1 MEFTSLV
8 AVKSNTG
15 ELAALRHIDR
25 GEARR
30 VQPLVE
36 VLSNVASDDS
46 VRESLRQVARVLKQY
61 GRRLMLDASQ
71 LDPASNLWRTSGGPL
86 DHVWRMFRDSLELH
100 ELGEIP
106 PFVPVVRMD
115 ADETYLRK
123 TRGLLAELGCGVG
136 VRIVGAQVRDPRVLA
151 ALERVLRLLR
161 VDIMSVDLVVDVG
174 FLHRNRLTPGVIRD
188 VFANL
193 GDLPVAWFRSV
204 SLLGG
209 SVPPR
214 CWDAECARSRAEFDL
229 WHQAFARFP
238 SLRYADYGVT
248 HAAAR
253 DGVAARSRAHHPYLH
268 YTRCQASR
276 FFTRRL
282 PLEGAVLEND
292 EELNLRYFGEI
303 AEEVVDE
310 ERPGSCSWGD
320 RSLRDSALY
329 GGPADSSQWIAFGTS
344 HHIGHLAA
352 DGDLLPADRL

>member
-8 AVKSNTG
+8 AVKSKSG
-15 ELAALRHIDR
+15 ELTALRHVDR
-25 GEARR
+25 VAARR

-36 VLSNVASDDS
+36 VLSNVASSGS
-46 VRESLRQVARVLKQY
+46 VRESLGDVARVLKQH

-71 LDPASNLWRTSGGPL
+71 LDPASSLWRTFGGPL

-115 ADETYLRK
+115 AADAYLRK

-136 VRIVGAQVRDPRVLA
+136 VRIVGAQVRDPQVAA
-151 ALERVLRLLR
+151 ALERALRLLR
-161 VDIMSVDLVVDVG
+161 VDITEVDLVVDVG
-174 FLHRNRLTPGVIRD
+174 FLRRNRLTPAVVRD

-193 GDLPVAWFRSV
+193 GSLPIAGCRSV

-214 CWDAECARSRAEFDL
+214 RWDAGCTRSRVEFDL

-253 DGVAARSRAHHPYLH
+253 DGADVRSRARHPFLH
-268 YTRCQASR
+268 YTRCQESR
-276 FFTRRL
+276 FLTRRL
-282 PLEGAVLEND
+282 PPEGAVAQADDYLKR
-292 EELNLRYFGEI
+292 RYFGEI
-303 AEEVVDE
+303 AEEVVE
-310 ERPGSCSWGD
+310 AERPVSCSWGD
-320 RSLRDSALY
+320 RSIRDSALH
-329 GGPADSSQWIAFGTS
+329 GGPADSSEWIAIGTS
-344 HHIGHLAA
+344 HHIAHLAA
-352 DGDLLPADRL
+352 DGDLLPEDRL